1 MVHPWNQSAWA
12 ALRGMLDRLPNALL
26 LCGPRGIGKLALAR
40 RFAQRILCEI
50 AQADEEPC
58 GRCDGCRWF
67 AAGTHPDFRLV
78 QPEALAAQGPQAG
91 NDAESEE
98 EKPAN
103 GQKRT
108 KPSAEIKIE
117 QVRGLSDF
125 LNIGSH
131 RGQRRVALLHPAE
144 AMNLNAGNALL
155 KGLEEPSPNAAFILV
170 SHRASQLLP
179 TVRSRCVVMPLG
191 SPDAASAAGWL
202 ASQGVRAADRWIRF
216 YGGAP
221 LLALEH
227 AQAGQFQGLLT
238 LLGADPRSRDRYL
251 GALRDRQELGVLLDA
266 LQKIALDRALVS
278 AGQAPKYLPGA
289 NVSPSEPG
297 HWVAVARKLGRYRT
311 ETDHPLQLN
320 LFIKEVLEAFS

>member
-1 MVHPWNQSAWA
+1 MVHPWNQSAWT
-12 ALRGMLDRLPNALL
+12 ALRGLLERLPNALL

-40 RFAQRILCEI
+40 QFAQRILCEI
-50 AQADEEPC
+50 ARADEDSC

-67 AAGTHPDFRLV
+67 AAATHPDFRFL
-78 QPEALAAQGPQAG
+78 QPEALAALETPAG
-91 NDAESEE
+91 SDPDSGE
-98 EKPAN
+98 EKPASA
-103 GQKRT
+103 QKRA
-108 KPSAEIKIE
+108 KPSTEIKIE

-131 RGQRRVALLHPAE
+131 RGRRRVVLLHPAE
-144 AMNLNAGNALL
+144 AMNLNAANALL
-155 KGLEEPSPNAAFILV
+155 KALEEPSPNAAFILV

-179 TVRSRCVVMPLG
+179 TVRSRCVVMNLG
-191 SPDAASAAGWL
+191 TPDAALAAGWL
-202 ASQGVRAADRWIRF
+202 AAQGVKAAERWIR
-216 YGGAP
+216 YCGGAP

-227 AQAGQFQGLLT
+227 AQAGRFPGLVT
-238 LLGADPRSRDRYL
+238 LLSADPESRDRHL

-289 NVSPSEPG
+289 RVSAGDAG

-311 ETDHPLQLN
+311 ETDHPLQIN
-320 LFIKEVLEAFS
+320 LFIKEILTVFT